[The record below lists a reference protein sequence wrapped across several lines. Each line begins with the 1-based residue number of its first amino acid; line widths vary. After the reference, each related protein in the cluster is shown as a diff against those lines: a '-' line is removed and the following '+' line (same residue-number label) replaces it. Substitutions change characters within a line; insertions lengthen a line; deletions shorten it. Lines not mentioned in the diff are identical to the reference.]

1 MTAEQHRAADPA
13 ASVWVTASAGT
24 GKTRVLTERVL
35 RLLLS
40 GTEPGRILCLTFT
53 RAAAAEMA
61 IRITRTL
68 GEWTAAADEILD
80 NALGE
85 LLDRAPE
92 SEEIRRARLLFA
104 RVLETPGGMKILTI
118 HGFCQSLLRRFPLEA
133 GIAPQF
139 AVADERTARELL
151 NEAQNRL
158 LRHVRGGGD
167 AELGDAFSRIA
178 AQVGEENF
186 SKLMGELTAARDK
199 LPGDLG
205 GQGDSANMVAAI
217 ASMLDV
223 RHNES
228 DEELAQASCAN
239 DAFVHAALL
248 EAVAALLQG
257 SDTDKARGQLIADW
271 LAGDETVRMAGL
283 TAYSEIFITR
293 DGKARKTLATKP
305 VREAAPDI
313 AKSLIDEQA
322 RLLALQ
328 ERRMALGVMHNS
340 VALIRFGARMLHY
353 YQQEKSA
360 RAVLDYGDQIM
371 ETRKLLSAE
380 DIAPW
385 VLYKLDGGLDHI
397 LVDES
402 QDTSPAQWSVI
413 AALAEEFFAGESAQ
427 EGARTIFAVGDE
439 KQSIFSF
446 QGADPEALADMRAAF
461 RQRVEDAHREWREV
475 PLERSFR
482 STAAVLSA
490 VDAVFA
496 DTGAAAGVVRPGQV
510 MHHEAARIGQG
521 GLVEVW
527 PTAVPKAG
535 PDDAPWAP
543 PVTRHAG
550 DDPSERLAAVIAT
563 KISAWI
569 SATPAPGEDGWLA
582 AQHRPIRA
590 GDIMV
595 LVRRRGS
602 FVPALVRALKARD
615 VEVAGVDRMNLTEQL
630 AVMDL
635 MALGDFLL
643 LPSDDLTLAA
653 LLKGPFIGFDEDQ
666 LFALAWQRGKQS
678 LWRTLTARRGENPAF
693 AGAHDILSGLL
704 AKADF
709 QPSFEFYAEFLGA
722 GGGRA
727 QLLGRL
733 GTEAADPI
741 DEFLSAALA
750 HERSHPPS
758 LQGFLRWLRA
768 AQSELKRDPEQ
779 ARDEVRVMTVHGA
792 KGLQAPIV
800 FLPDTLSLPTDR
812 RTILWAAHGENAS
825 LPLWPGRRA
834 REGRVSTALREQA
847 RKQDMDEYRRLLYV
861 AMTRA
866 EDRLYVC
873 GWQGAK
879 KPPENCWNH
888 MIRHGLSDLADTGL
902 VDTAEIDLD
911 FAAGDG
917 WSGEGL
923 RLSCPQTAEPG
934 IATKLP
940 PDMRDIEDL
949 RPYFREPAPPEPSP
963 PRPLA
968 PSRRVALPAPARGP
982 LDEAGGSAFLRGRL
996 IHRLLELLP
1005 EEAPAMRAAAAR
1017 RFLARPAHGLDAEA
1031 QAEIV
1036 AEVLGVL
1043 TDADA
1048 APLFGPLSQ
1057 AEVPLAAVIGKHVVS
1072 GQVDRLLVEKTRVW
1086 VVDFKSG
1093 RAAPGADSAIPE
1105 AYLAQMA
1112 DYRAVLTV
1120 IFPGREIRSALLF
1133 TDGPALVWLSDAVLD
1148 AHAP

>member
-1 MTAEQHRAADPA
+1 MTAEQRRAADPA

-61 IRITRTL
+61 IRITQTL
-68 GEWTAAADEILD
+68 GVWTAADD
-80 NALGE
+80 D
-85 LLDRAPE
+85 LLDMALRDLLQRAPE
-92 SEEIRRARLLFA
+92 ADEIRRARLLFA

-118 HGFCQSLLRRFPLEA
+118 HAFCQSLLRRFPLEA
-133 GIAPQF
+133 GITPHF
-139 AVADERTARELL
+139 AVADDRTAHELQ

-158 LRHVRGGGD
+158 LRHARHGADEPLATAFGAITARIGEDSFAELMGDLINARGNFDGAPGSGGD
-167 AELGDAFSRIA
+167 GAKMA
-178 AQVGEENF
+178 
-186 SKLMGELTAARDK
+186 
-199 LPGDLG
+199 
-205 GQGDSANMVAAI
+205 AAI
-217 ASMLDV
+217 AALLGVNADDS
-223 RHNES
+223 
-228 DEELAQASCAN
+228 AQALRQAASAEG
-239 DAFVHAALL
+239 AFAREPL
-248 EAVAALLQG
+248 AVAALALAGG
-257 SDTDKARGQLIADW
+257 SKTDAGRGAQITIW
-271 LAGDETVRMAGL
+271 LAGSDADRVEGFD
-283 TAYSEIFITR
+283 AYCRAFLKK
-293 DGKARKTLATKP
+293 DGDPLVKLATKG
-305 VREAAPDI
+305 VGEAAPDVPDI
-313 AKSLIDEQA
+313 LAAEQA
-322 RLLALQ
+322 RLVALQ
-328 ERRMALGVMHNS
+328 ERLKALVIAHDS
-340 VALIRFGARMLHY
+340 AALVRLGARMLDY
-353 YQQEKSA
+353 YRQEKRA

-413 AALAEEFFAGESAQ
+413 AALAEEFFSGESAH
-427 EGARTIFAVGDE
+427 EGGRTIFAVGDE

-461 RQRVEDAHREWREV
+461 RERVEDARRGWREV

-482 STAAVLSA
+482 STAAVLDA

-496 DTGAAAGVVRPGQV
+496 RADAAAGVVRQGET
-510 MHHEAARIGQG
+510 MHHEAARTGQG
-521 GLVEVW
+521 GLVEYW
-527 PTAVPKAG
+527 PIAVPRDVSGMAS
-535 PDDAPWAP
+535 WAP

-550 DDPSERLAAVIAT
+550 DNPSERLAGVIAD
-563 KISAWI
+563 KISGWVE
-569 SATPAPGEDGWLA
+569 ATPGPGEDGWLE
-582 AQHRPIRA
+582 AQNRPIRA

-602 FVPALVRALKARD
+602 FVPALVRALKARG
-615 VEVAGVDRMNLTEQL
+615 VEVAGVDRMNLIDQL

-678 LWRTLTARRGENPAF
+678 LWQTLSARRNENPAF
-693 AGAHDILSGLL
+693 AHAHAVLSGLL

-733 GTEAADPI
+733 GVEAADPI
-741 DEFLSAALA
+741 DEFLSAALT

-758 LQGFLRWLRA
+758 LQGFLHWLRA

-792 KGLQAPIV
+792 KGLQAPVV
-800 FLPDTLSLPTDR
+800 FLPDTMTVPSDR
-812 RTILWAAHGENAS
+812 KPILWAVQGENGS

-834 REGRVSTALREQA
+834 REEQVCKALHEQA

-866 EDRLYVC
+866 EDRLYIC
-873 GWQGAK
+873 GWQGTK
-879 KPPENCWNH
+879 TPPETCWNH
-888 MIRHGLSDLADTGL
+888 MIYQGLSDLADSRE
-902 VDTAEIDLD
+902 VEIG
-911 FAAGDG
+911 FATGDG
-917 WSGEGL
+917 WLGDGL
-923 RLSCPQTAEPG
+923 RYACPQTAE
-934 IATKLP
+934 AEAADVLA
-940 PDMRDIEDL
+940 PDMAEIEAL
-949 RPYFREPAPPEPSP
+949 KPYFREPAPPEPVP

-968 PSRRVALPAPARGP
+968 PSRRHDAPLPARGP
-982 LDEAGGSAFLRGRL
+982 LEEGGGSSFQRGRL

-1005 EEAPAMRAAAAR
+1005 ETPSAQRAEAAQ
-1017 RFLARPAHGLDAEA
+1017 RFLARPAHGLTPEA
-1031 QAEIV
+1031 QSQIAN
-1036 AEVLGVL
+1036 EVMAVL
-1043 TDADA
+1043 ADADA

-1072 GQVDRLLVEKTRVW
+1072 GQVDRLVVEENRVL
-1086 VVDFKSG
+1086 VVDYKSG
-1093 RAAPGADSAIPE
+1093 RPAPADDSAIPE

-1112 DYRAVLTV
+1112 DYRAVLTI

-1133 TDGPALVWLSDAVLD
+1133 TDGPALMWLPGGVLD